1 MNRISLIDLFEQFS
15 AMFKQ
20 SGHFHQNQQPNK
32 SSLRSYLL
40 PLFIVIVIFFIAE
53 YVFMFP
59 IHIRSKSFII
69 QLIMLLLIYMALHYL
84 WGGNFDRLNKIL
96 GAICVFLVLYIGIG
110 TIYSMP
116 VFHAKSYQSQLN
128 LNKNADFYKDN
139 PTISYQSIPVV
150 DRDSAIKLGDR
161 KMGQMVDYVSQFE
174 VNDSYNQINYKD
186 APYRVTPLEYSDIIK
201 WFTNRKEGLPA
212 YIKVDM
218 VTQESEVVELKEG
231 MKYSTSEHFGRNIY
245 RHLRINYPT
254 MMFDEVAFEIDDDGA
269 PFWIAPVYDYQIGFF
284 GGKDIVGAVLVNA
297 VNGDHQYYDIDDVP
311 SWVDRVYPANLIV
324 SQLENYG
331 KYTNGFLNSIFSQ
344 KGVLQPTD
352 GYNYLAIN
360 DDVYL
365 YTGLTSVS
373 KDASNVGFA
382 LINLRTKDGK
392 FYNISG
398 AEEHSAMSS
407 AEGKVQNLKYTA
419 TFPILINANG
429 EPSYF
434 LSLKDSSNLVKMYAF
449 VSVKNYQIVATG
461 STVNEAEENYYEIL
475 AQNGKTTGES
485 KYTTVEGTI
494 TVINS
499 AVKEGNSLYYIKVQD
514 HDQIFI
520 ADISISDELPLLQPG
535 DKVAI
540 EYTPGKNSVVCHSI
554 TKK

>member
-1 MNRISLIDLFEQFS
+1 MNRTSLIDFFKNFFNHFS
-15 AMFKQ
+15 FKNKFNNTNFQ
-20 SGHFHQNQQPNK
+20 TQSKSKAYLIPAIIVAIIFIIGEYVLMIPVNLKSQTFIIHFVFLLLIFIGLHYLLSGHFD
-32 SSLRSYLL
+32 
-40 PLFIVIVIFFIAE
+40 F
-53 YVFMFP
+53 
-59 IHIRSKSFII
+59 
-69 QLIMLLLIYMALHYL
+69 
-84 WGGNFDRLNKIL
+84 LNKIL
-96 GAICVFLVLYIGIG
+96 LFVTVFLVVYLGLG
-110 TIYSMP
+110 TIYSLP
-116 VFHAKSYQSQLN
+116 IFHAKEYQTQLS
-128 LNKNADFYKDN
+128 LNKKADFYKDN
-139 PTISYQSIPVV
+139 ETISYQSIPVV

-174 VNDSYNQINYKD
+174 VDESYSQINYQNT
-186 APYRVTPLEYSDIIK
+186 PYRVTPLEYSDLIK

-245 RHLRINYPT
+245 RHLRFNYPT
-254 MMFDEVAFEIDDDGA
+254 KMFDEVAFEINEEGT
-269 PFWIAPVYDYQIGFF
+269 PYWIAPVYDFQIGFF

-297 VNGDHQYYDIDDVP
+297 INGEHKYYDIKDIPD
-311 SWVDRVYPANLIV
+311 WVDRVYPANLII

-331 KYTNGFLNSIFSQ
+331 KYTNGFFNSVFSQ

-352 GYNYLAIN
+352 GYNYLAID

-382 LINLRTKDGK
+382 LINLRTKEGK
-392 FYNISG
+392 YYNISG
-398 AEEHSAMSS
+398 AEEYSAMSS

-429 EPSYF
+429 EPTYF

-461 STVNEAEENYYEIL
+461 SSVSEAEKNYYEVL
-475 AQNGKTTGES
+475 AQNGKTNGQSQYE
-485 KYTTVEGTI
+485 KMEGTI
-494 TVINS
+494 TSINS
-499 AVKEGNSLYYIKVQD
+499 AVKEGNSMYYFKID
-514 HDQIFI
+514 NNDAIFI
-520 ADISISDELPLLQPG
+520 ADITLSDELPLLKEG
-535 DKVAI
+535 DKIEI
-540 EYTPGKNSVVCHSI
+540 EYISSEKSIVCHKI
-554 TKK
+554 KKK